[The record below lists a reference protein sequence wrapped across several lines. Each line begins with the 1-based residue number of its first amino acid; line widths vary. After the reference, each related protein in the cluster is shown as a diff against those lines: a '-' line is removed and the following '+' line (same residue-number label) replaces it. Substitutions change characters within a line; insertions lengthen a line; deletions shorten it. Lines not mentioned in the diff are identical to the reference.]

1 MAGNH
6 YQQHF
11 LYHHH
16 RCYHHHHHYQ
26 SINNKNDDYYHVLG
40 AFLKINGMKPT
51 DIGLRPDLTVRTC
64 PVEIHTCLSSSNDPS
79 DIGKC

>member
-1 MAGNH
+1 MPVPFEIQDNLVNVGAVA
-6 YQQHF
+6 
-11 LYHHH
+11 
-16 RCYHHHHHYQ
+16 
-26 SINNKNDDYYHVLG
+26 NDGTGDDLRE